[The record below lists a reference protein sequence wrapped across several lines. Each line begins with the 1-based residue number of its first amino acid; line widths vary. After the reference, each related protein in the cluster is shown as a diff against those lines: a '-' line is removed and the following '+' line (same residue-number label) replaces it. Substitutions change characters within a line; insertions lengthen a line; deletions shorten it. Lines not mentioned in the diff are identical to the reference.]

1 MSRKGRIPGK
11 ENSQLISPI
20 NYRRSALPLQE
31 EIGRPNPLRGW
42 VRLGLG
48 LAILLL
54 IVGFAL
60 VQPAEASG
68 LIASHNLPIDHPR
81 DLVMMFFLTSMLFL
95 LLWAILNYFQDRQ
108 PEVGLFAVH
117 QAVYTLF
124 AIAATG
130 YLAIFLSTGHPRLV
144 DWASTILYLAIN
156 CTTLLFCRELFKLY
170 DPPPLLMRGLNL
182 LMGTFPVLIVV
193 FCLGYNTFAIDS
205 NAALIQIT
213 WLVLTA
219 TAIAFREEDT
229 PRRWIM
235 QAFFVVVCLCHAA
248 FWFAGRSGRIAS
260 VFNLSDVQLL
270 FFDGLAVN
278 GFFVVILK
286 ARALHGQR
294 KAHQSFLDLM
304 RVRKKFEMELE
315 LKKQAELEAQTDFLT
330 GLFNRRR
337 FVESAESELDRA
349 TRFQR
354 PLSLLMFDIDHFK
367 SINDTW
373 GHAIGDVVL
382 QQVAHLL
389 HDALRNAD
397 ILGRTGGEEFAAV
410 LVETEGNAAASVA
423 QRLCTTVADAAIT
436 PPGAERIPVT
446 VSIGLTQL
454 KGRSIAFDEL
464 LIEADQAMY
473 AAKQAGRNRISVN
486 AFAAELNTAARSNPC
501 DSEAG
506 KEQQSGPQTG
516 PSIAAL

>member
-1 MSRKGRIPGK
+1 
-11 ENSQLISPI
+11 
-20 NYRRSALPLQE
+20 
-31 EIGRPNPLRGW
+31 
-42 VRLGLG
+42 LGSG

-54 IVGFAL
+54 IVGFSF
-60 VQPAEASG
+60 VQPAQATD
-68 LIASHNLPIDHPR
+68 LIVSRTMPMEHQR
-81 DLVMMFFLTSMLFL
+81 DLLMTFFLTSMLFL
-95 LLWAILNYFQDRQ
+95 LLWAILNYIQDRQ
-108 PEVGLFAVH
+108 PEVGLFAIQ

-130 YLAIFLSTGHPRLV
+130 YLSPFFPTGPPQLLG
-144 DWASTILYLAIN
+144 WASAFLYLAIN
-156 CTTLLFCRELFKLY
+156 FTTLLFCRELFKLY
-170 DPPPLLMRGLNL
+170 DPPPFLMRGLNL

-193 FCLGYNTFAIDS
+193 LVLGYNTAAINS

-213 WLVLTA
+213 WLVLA
-219 TAIAFREEDT
+219 VSAIAFREEGT

-235 QAFFVVVCLCHAA
+235 QAFFVAVCVCHAA
-248 FWFAGRSGRIAS
+248 FWIAGRSGRIAS
-260 VFNLSDVQLL
+260 TFNLSDLQLL
-270 FFDGLAVN
+270 IFDGLAIS
-278 GFFVVILK
+278 GIFVVILK

-294 KAHQSFLDLM
+294 KAQQSFLDLM

-349 TRFQR
+349 MRFQR

-373 GHAIGDVVL
+373 GHAMGDVVL

-410 LVETEGNAAASVA
+410 LVETEGNAAANVA
-423 QRLCTTVADAAIT
+423 QRLCATVADAVIA
-436 PPGAERIPVT
+436 PPEAGRIPVT

-454 KGRSIAFDEL
+454 KGRSISFDEL
-464 LIEADQAMY
+464 LNEADQAMY
-473 AAKQAGRNRISVN
+473 AAKQAGRNRISVSN
-486 AFAAELNTAARSNPC
+486 MGADLNTAARSNPG

-506 KEQQSGPQTG
+506 KEQQSVPQTG
-516 PSIAAL
+516 PRTVPRTAAL